1 MALRMG
7 TWDFSAEYE
16 KYADKYFPDGQW
28 YFSVSPWKLVVM
40 SVCTLGFYEIW
51 WFFSNWILVKV
62 RQDLA
67 ISPLWR
73 FIFSFIY
80 CFSLFKIAYKS
91 ANRTSAYTLIF
102 LGFATAAWIIVSLLD
117 YLVDPYSIFS
127 LFSVIFL
134 IPVQIAMNKVNDSV
148 SPDHDRNREFSGLN
162 RFGIIAGGS
171 FVAIM
176 MFEAIFLKA

>member
-1 MALRMG
+1 MPRRTGA
-7 TWDFSAEYE
+7 WDFSAEYE

-40 SVCTLGFYEIW
+40 SVCTLGLYQAW

-62 RQDLA
+62 RQDLEVFP
-67 ISPLWR
+67 IWR

-80 CFSLFKIAYKS
+80 CYPLFKIAYELT
-91 ANRTSAYTLIF
+91 NRTSPYTLIL
-102 LGFATAAWIIVSLLD
+102 LGFMTAAWIIVSLFD
-117 YLVDPYSIFS
+117 YLADPYSIYS
-127 LFSVIFL
+127 VFSVIFL
-134 IPVQIAMNKVNDSV
+134 TPVQIAMNKVNDSV

-162 RFGIIAGGS
+162 RTGIIAGGL

-176 MFEAIFLKA
+176 MFEAIFPNA